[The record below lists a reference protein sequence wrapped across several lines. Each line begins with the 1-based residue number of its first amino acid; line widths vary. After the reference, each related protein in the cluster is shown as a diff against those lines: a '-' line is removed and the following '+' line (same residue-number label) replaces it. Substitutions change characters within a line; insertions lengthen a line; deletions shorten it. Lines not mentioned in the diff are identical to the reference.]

1 MSMKKMEKDHHS
13 AASASD
19 QRGSTP
25 LARDQPKPHASASSS
40 RRRSATEARGV
51 VRAVA
56 EAQRRKN
63 GTVDK
68 RQFLG
73 DFDKEHLLGKT
84 FGGGGDAGRR

>member
-1 MSMKKMEKDHHS
+1 MDGPELYYTTVDAEGEES
-13 AASASD
+13 AND
-19 QRGSTP
+19 
-25 LARDQPKPHASASSS
+25 
-40 RRRSATEARGV
+40 EGV
-51 VRAVA
+51 SVA